1 MDIVEWLI
9 YSRLTRLV
17 VGLILLGVSTV
28 IWMSGYFWPWGW
40 VVGGILLLAAIPGG
54 GKKDAGF

>member
-9 YSRLTRLV
+9 HSKMARFIS
-17 VGLILLGVSTV
+17 GLILVGVSTV

-40 VVGGILLLAAIPGG
+40 VVGVILLLAAIPER
-54 GKKDAGF
+54 GKRDTGF